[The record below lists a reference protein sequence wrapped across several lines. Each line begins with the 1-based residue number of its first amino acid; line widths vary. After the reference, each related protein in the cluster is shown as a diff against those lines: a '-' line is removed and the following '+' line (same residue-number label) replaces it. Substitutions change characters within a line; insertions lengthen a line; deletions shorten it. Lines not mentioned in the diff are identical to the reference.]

1 MSPAEARQISQKMD
15 NALKDID
22 GATARLDKSNP
33 ALDYA
38 YQQQLLIVWDQIN
51 LWSKGVR
58 DQKDW
63 EPEVRRAIQRGREI
77 AKKLPP
83 GDPFAQ
89 KMLKQFNDTEQ
100 ALNP

>member
-1 MSPAEARQISQKMD
+1 MPPAEARQIAQKMD
-15 NALKDID
+15 NALKEID
-22 GATARLDKSNP
+22 TAAARLDKSNP

-38 YQQQLLIVWDQIN
+38 YQQQLLIIWDQIN

-77 AKKLPP
+77 AKKLSP
-83 GDPFAQ
+83 GDPVAQ
-89 KMLKQFNDTEQ
+89 QMLKNFNDTEQ
-100 ALNP
+100 ALTP